1 MQINTAKSLKEFYSM
16 IVIEQ
21 KPLDALYKDALQSF
35 PDECCGF
42 FFGKEVD
49 EERMI
54 TDVLMV
60 NNSKEGDKKRRFEIS
75 PKDYLNAEK
84 FAVGSGLQLLGVY
97 HSHPNHPAVPSEH
110 DRIAAQPFF
119 SYIIISVKENKI
131 ADLRSWQLDDHFQYK
146 EETIENQL
154 SINQNK

>member
-1 MQINTAKSLKEFYSM
+1 M

-21 KPLDALYKDALQSF
+21 KPLDIMYKDALQSF

-60 NNSKEGDKKRRFEIS
+60 NNYKEGDKIRRF
-75 PKDYLNAEK
+75 
-84 FAVGSGLQLLGVY
+84 
-97 HSHPNHPAVPSEH
+97 
-110 DRIAAQPFF
+110 
-119 SYIIISVKENKI
+119 
-131 ADLRSWQLDDHFQYK
+131 
-146 EETIENQL
+146 
-154 SINQNK
+154 